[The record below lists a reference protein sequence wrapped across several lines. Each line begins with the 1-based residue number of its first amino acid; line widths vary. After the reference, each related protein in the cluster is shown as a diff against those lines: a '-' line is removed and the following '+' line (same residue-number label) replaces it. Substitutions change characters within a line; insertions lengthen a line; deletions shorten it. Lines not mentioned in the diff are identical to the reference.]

1 METTTRSTHQA
12 HITRP
17 PADSQPPCTSATP
30 REAPAHEAGPA
41 PDPVAVRDR
50 VLTAQAPSAP
60 DPQGGG
66 TDLEKVAKNA
76 AANAV
81 ALGSCFGT
89 MTALNNAVR
98 ATPGMP
104 APVKALTGL
113 LPSAG
118 VFPTPWVEDG
128 MRAALGT
135 TATLPTRPSLAHD
148 AVAGA
153 ALFLFNRACARSTRL
168 PRFPAASAAG
178 MAATVLQAT
187 AASVLAGAASELTA
201 QWMNDQDRRSGDPH
215 PAPALIDNTRKATG
229 RLLSQAPAASL
240 QTGLAFAGKPLPP
253 SLSLL
258 PLGVVTGGWCFRRVL
273 IPPQATPQPAG
284 GDGPAPSAPARPPQR
299 PLPFPVS
306 SIPPA

>member
-1 METTTRSTHQA
+1 METTTSSTHRIRMTGQ
-12 HITRP
+12 
-17 PADSQPPCTSATP
+17 PAADQPPLATDTGV
-30 REAPAHEAGPA
+30 APPHEPGPA
-41 PDPVAVRDR
+41 PDPVAVRGR
-50 VLTAQAPSAP
+50 ILPAP
-60 DPQGGG
+60 DPGASNPPSGG
-66 TDLEKVAKNA
+66 TDLEKIAKNA
-76 AANAV
+76 AASAV

-104 APVKALTGL
+104 AAVKALTGL

-128 MRAALGT
+128 VRAALDT
-135 TATLPTRPSLAHD
+135 TATYPTRPSLAHD

-153 ALFLFNRACARSTRL
+153 TLFLFNRACARSVRL
-168 PRFPAASAAG
+168 PRFPAATPAG

-187 AASVLAGAASELTA
+187 AASVLAGGASELTA

-215 PAPALIDNTRKATG
+215 PAPAPIDNPRKATG

-240 QTGLAFAGKPLPP
+240 QTGLAFASKPLPP

-273 IPPQATPQPAG
+273 IPPQAAG
-284 GDGPAPSAPARPPQR
+284 GDGPPPV
-299 PLPFPVS
+299 PFPVS